1 MFILSSIS
9 SGLEFLTVNHASIA
23 WNSELNSFKKIK
35 IFGEISSNWP
45 IGLFGTNIYKTL
57 ESCW

>member
-9 SGLEFLTVNHASIA
+9 TSLEFLTANHASIA

-35 IFGEISSNWP
+35 F
-45 IGLFGTNIYKTL
+45 L
-57 ESCW
+57 EKFLVID

>member
-9 SGLEFLTVNHASIA
+9 TGLEFLTVNHASIA

-35 IFGEISSNWP
+35 V
-45 IGLFGTNIYKTL
+45 L
-57 ESCW
+57 EKFLVID